1 MRIKLEA
8 QIHKVRNKKGGF
20 RVFPNIDA
28 EQARAK
34 INNTKLAQMLHIDRK
49 TLSKWKRDGLIPAS
63 ALIKMSEIFKC
74 STDYLLGRTNMT
86 ENNLS

>member
-1 MRIKLEA
+1 M
-8 QIHKVRNKKGGF
+8 
-20 RVFPNIDA
+20 FPNIDA
-28 EQARAK
+28 EQARRK

-74 STDYLLGRTNMT
+74 STDYLLGRTDMT